1 MASSRKEDEVRKE
14 DTTYFKTDKMIDCPC
29 GCGMAIENEELWDK
43 LEAARVIAG
52 VPFVITS
59 GARCPWYNDVK
70 KGFSKTSSHR
80 LGLAVDIATPDSTT
94 RFKIL
99 KALFAA
105 GFTRIGYN
113 GPKKF
118 LHVDVDKDKSQDLLF
133 DY

>member
-1 MASSRKEDEVRKE
+1 MKKE
-14 DTTYFKTDKMIDCPC
+14 DTKYFKTDKMVDCPC
-29 GCGMAIENEELWDK
+29 GCGMTIESSELWEK
-43 LEAARVIAG
+43 LEIARAIAS

-80 LGLAVDIATPDSTT
+80 LGLAVDIAAPNSAT

-99 KALFAA
+99 KALFNA

-118 LHVDVDKDKSQDLLF
+118 IHVDVDTNKDQNLLF